1 MIVEQTQVRNR
12 IDELK
17 LSFSGYNRQL
27 ARQDITGER
36 RERLESETQLLSEE
50 IATLETLAQL
60 GRVEPD
66 RARIEAEVRSRV
78 AHVRERI
85 ASDPDYRGIPEE
97 MRDQASGELRALVL
111 GPRRGPD
118 HAQRTYHHGRAR
130 ASRPRPHRPCRPCH
144 PHPHAR

>member
-36 RERLESETQLLSEE
+36 RERLESETQLLGEE
-50 IATLETLAQL
+50 IATLETPGQL
-60 GRVEPD
+60 GRVEAD
-66 RARIEAEVRSRV
+66 RTRFEAEVRSRV

-85 ASDPDYRGIPEE
+85 ATDPDYSNVPEE
-97 MRDQASGELRALVL
+97 LRDQASGELRALVWAL
-111 GPRRGPD
+111 
-118 HAQRTYHHGRAR
+118 
-130 ASRPRPHRPCRPCH
+130 
-144 PHPHAR
+144 